1 MIEDL
6 IILIVV
12 VAALVAVVASSQTRE
27 HLKNKKKKKGTKLP
41 ELSPQDSL
49 NSIVSSLEK
58 VGPAGTYKAFD
69 TQLKTYEDII
79 SHENDTE

>member
-1 MIEDL
+1 MVEDL
-6 IILIVV
+6 ILLIVV
-12 VAALVAVVASSQTRE
+12 VAALVAVVASTRE
-27 HLKNKKKKKGTKLP
+27 HLKNKKKKSTKLA
-41 ELSPQDSL
+41 ELSPEDSL
-49 NSIVSSLEK
+49 KSIVSSLQK

>member
-12 VAALVAVVASSQTRE
+12 VAALVAVVASSRE
-27 HLKNKKKKKGTKLP
+27 YLKNKKKKKGTKLA

>member
-12 VAALVAVVASSQTRE
+12 VAALVAVVASSRE
-27 HLKNKKKKKGTKLP
+27 HLKNKKKKKTTKVP

-69 TQLKTYEDII
+69 TRLKTYEDII
-79 SHENDTE
+79 ARENDTE